1 MESGESLIGTDG
13 GVVKARDFRRK
24 AENGGRWS
32 VAEFDKF
39 VGVPWEPYPGAK
51 GGFELR
57 SKVRLPTEHAEFTE
71 IVRGKNECTR
81 RRFRIKKDDLEKF
94 GYTTGCPGCRAVNR
108 GTTAANHTEECR
120 SRIAEELEKV
130 GDVRL
135 ERENERLFEYLEE
148 EEKKKAGA
156 STKEKENT
164 EKKTGVSVPSASSSG
179 PATAQQNVPRSRGGV
194 PMATD
199 SGVGVHENEEKSRRC
214 RARSGRR
221 HERQEEQDRERRA
234 GRSSETSG
242 N

>member
-1 MESGESLIGTDG
+1 M
-13 GVVKARDFRRK
+13 
-24 AENGGRWS
+24 
-32 VAEFDKF
+32 
-39 VGVPWEPYPGAK
+39 
-51 GGFELR
+51 R

-148 EEKKKAGA
+148 ADRRQRSKMYQEAGEEFRW
-156 STKEKENT
+156 
-164 EKKTGVSVPSASSSG
+164 
-179 PATAQQNVPRSRGGV
+179 QQIP
-194 PMATD
+194 
-199 SGVGVHENEEKSRRC
+199 E
-214 RARSGRR
+214 
-221 HERQEEQDRERRA
+221 
-234 GRSSETSG
+234 
-242 N
+242 

>member
-1 MESGESLIGTDG
+1 M
-13 GVVKARDFRRK
+13 
-24 AENGGRWS
+24 
-32 VAEFDKF
+32 
-39 VGVPWEPYPGAK
+39 
-51 GGFELR
+51 
-57 SKVRLPTEHAEFTE
+57 PTEHAEFTE
-71 IVRGKNECTR
+71 IAKGKNECTR

-135 ERENERLFEYLEE
+135 ERENERLFEHLEE

-156 STKEKENT
+156 STKEKENK

-199 SGVGVHENEEKSRRC
+199 SGVGVHENEKRKAGNEGKKWEK
-214 RARSGRR
+214 
-221 HERQEEQDRERRA
+221 
-234 GRSSETSG
+234 T
-242 N
+242 